1 MFKKFF
7 GIDFIDFLIQFGVTM
22 GACVIA
28 ASMAGPLDE
37 EVGVS
42 LVIVSSLVV
51 LAWRRSK
58 ALKQQATAPLTTGDV
73 QLERLEFLEDR
84 IAELE
89 QGQGRVLELEERLD
103 FAERL
108 LAKQRD
114 VAARI
119 GPGEQPGSH

>member
-1 MFKKFF
+1 MFKRFF

-22 GACVIA
+22 AGCVIA
-28 ASMAGPLDE
+28 ASTTAPNE

-42 LVIVSSLVV
+42 LVIVGSLVV

-58 ALKQQATAPLTTGDV
+58 ALKQQAAEPLSTGEV

-84 IAELE
+84 VAELE
-89 QGQGRVLELEERLD
+89 QGQGRILELEERLD

-108 LAKQRD
+108 LAKHRD
-114 VAARI
+114 VPARV

>member
-7 GIDFIDFLIQFGVTM
+7 GIDFIDFAIQFGVTM
-22 GACVIA
+22 AAAVIA
-28 ASMAGPLDE
+28 ANITGPTDE
-37 EVGVS
+37 EIGIS
-42 LVIVSSLVV
+42 LVMVGSLVV
-51 LAWRRSK
+51 LAWRRQK
-58 ALKQQATAPLTTGDV
+58 ALKQQAAVPLTTGEV

-84 IAELE
+84 VAELE
-89 QGQGRVLELEERLD
+89 QGQGRMLELEERLD